1 MANPAASGGA
11 ATSSQFASLYVGD
24 LSDEVSETK
33 LYEVFN
39 AVGPVASIRVC
50 RDSTSR
56 KSLNYAYVNFHQV
69 ADAERALD
77 TLNYSSIEGKPC
89 RIMWSHRDPSLRKG
103 ATGNVFVK
111 NLDRSIDNRALS
123 DTFSLF
129 GTILSCKVATDDSG
143 KSKGY
148 GFVHYET
155 EAAAKQAIER
165 VNGMQIGEKTVF
177 VGPFQKRSERDAP
190 TLFSNVYLKHLP
202 DELQD
207 DAKLKA
213 KVADFGE
220 VTSLAIMTD
229 RRGRK
234 FAFCNFKETEAAAKC
249 VEELHQKD
257 TRTPEQV
264 EEYKKK
270 RVEAGEDPEKDEV
283 DYPDYRI
290 YCQRAQSKA
299 ERQAELKRK
308 FEPSK
313 KTPQGVNLYIK
324 NLEDSIDDEQL
335 KELFAP
341 FGTTTSV
348 RVMRDEAG
356 KSRGFGFVCF
366 AQPEEATKAVTEMH
380 LKKVHDKP
388 LYVGLAER
396 RDARLARL
404 QQRFRTPGGMGPGGP
419 MGGKGGGPA
428 PMYMSPGMPG
438 GMPGMRPGMPGMPP
452 GGAMGGMPR
461 PGMMPFGMPGMMPGA
476 KGMMPFGGKGMMGP
490 RPGMMPFPGMRPGMP
505 GMMPGKGMPGMMMG
519 KGMPRPPMMGMPG
532 MPGMPGMMA
541 RPGMPMFPGMAA
553 ARPAPGGQAQAVGAE
568 APAAVPHWDPSQPL
582 TADVLAAA
590 PPNMQKQMLGEKIFA
605 KVYKLNTEQAGK
617 ITGMML
623 ELDNAELLGLLDD
636 QSALEQKVSTAT
648 NVLRGRAAA

>member
-69 ADAERALD
+69 TDAERALD

-103 ATGNVFVK
+103 ASGNVFVK
-111 NLDRSIDNRALS
+111 NLDRSIDNKALS

-129 GTILSCKVATDDSG
+129 GNILSCKVATDDNG

-155 EAAAKQAIER
+155 EASAKQAIER

-202 DELQD
+202 DDLQD
-207 DAKLKA
+207 EDKLKA
-213 KVADFGE
+213 KLAEFGE
-220 VTSLAIMTD
+220 VTSLAVMTD
-229 RRGRK
+229 KRGRK
-234 FAFCNFKETEAAAKC
+234 FAFCNFKETTSAAKC
-249 VEELHQKD
+249 VEDLHQKD
-257 TRTPEQV
+257 TRTPEQI

-270 RVEAGEDPEKDEV
+270 RVAAAEDPEKDEV
-283 DYPDYRI
+283 EYPDYRI

-299 ERQAELKRK
+299 ERQSELKRK

-348 RVMRDEAG
+348 RVMRDDAG

-396 RDARLARL
+396 REARLARL
-404 QQRFRTPGGMGPGGP
+404 QQRFRTPGAMGPGGP

-452 GGAMGGMPR
+452 GGAMAGMPR

-519 KGMPRPPMMGMPG
+519 KGMGAPGGVPGAARPPMPGAAGARPQGAQAGQQPG
-532 MPGMPGMMA
+532 MGQS
-541 RPGMPMFPGMAA
+541 FN
-553 ARPAPGGQAQAVGAE
+553 PAG
-568 APAAVPHWDPSQPL
+568 PL
-582 TADVLAAA
+582 TVTSLAAA
-590 PPNMQKQMLGEKIFA
+590 PPGMQKQMLGEKLFPLIA
-605 KVYKLNTEQAGK
+605 KLQPELAGK

-623 ELDNAELLGLLDD
+623 EMDNQELLILLESDD
-636 QSALEQKVSTAT
+636 QLKLKVDEALR
-648 NVLRGRAAA
+648 VLGAQQG